1 MNEYSPKLFF
11 FRRFCFSLKRKSG
24 KTVLVILSALL
35 LVACQPTP
43 EVDAVRQKNSAKMI
57 EMAKGETA
65 AAPQAAE
72 EGPAATPTPVR
83 DLMPERLQWDFYTDV
98 KNIHVT
104 ADVPIRIRTED
115 TFPLLRVKPW
125 TGSPTENL
133 KIVQALLGTDTVY
146 KSVYQVTRA
155 DLEKQIRDLMNTLS
169 DPYNNKELLE
179 DFGREELEELVPR
192 WQARLEELQE
202 QYRNFKDGE
211 PQPNPL
217 WDGQPEDDMHQTVLV
232 TGAWDKDNAENY
244 DSVYFFARSTYP
256 EHWSMDMMRKGD
268 WGAAYDYG
276 MQELIDPA
284 DYDMPHWGSKLT
296 PRQAANKVQSIL
308 APFVNTA
315 VVDILWSNN
324 ASDTYGSDGTKLR
337 WGYVVRLMPLYHG
350 TATGVGLGR
359 LPMLSRDPVTNVGRS
374 WEQEYI
380 MGAVTDEG
388 VRRLT
393 WGCPLKVTEV
403 VAEHAQ
409 LLPFSEIEQIAQ
421 QQINRR
427 FAYHGEEN
435 GSLAVAGVILGLV
448 YMGEQNNAEGGLL
461 APVWVFLKA
470 DRPNEQQQELWAQ
483 LGQTPATP
491 YYDTLNPLAMI
502 NAVDGTIIDPYAGY

>member
-1 MNEYSPKLFF
+1 M
-11 FRRFCFSLKRKSG
+11 KRI
-24 KTVLVILSALL
+24 LVLL
-35 LVACQPTP
+35 LAVLLLFGGCQPTP
-43 EVDAVRQKNSAKMI
+43 ETDAVRRKNSAQMI
-57 EMAKGETA
+57 EMAKGQATA
-65 AAPQAAE
+65 EPPAGEAE
-72 EGPAATPTPVR
+72 PAATPIPVR
-83 DLMPERLQWDFYTDV
+83 EQVPERLQWDFYTDV
-98 KNIHVT
+98 KNIHVI

-125 TGSPTENL
+125 IATNGENL
-133 KIVQALLGTDTVY
+133 KIVQALLGTDRVY
-146 KSVYQVTRA
+146 KSVYQVTLA

-169 DPYNNKELLE
+169 DPYNNKELLA
-179 DFGREELEELVPR
+179 DFGREELDELVPR
-192 WQARLEELQE
+192 WQAHLEELQE
-202 QYRNFKDGE
+202 QHRHFKDGE

-244 DSVYFFARSTYP
+244 DSVYFFARSSYP

-276 MQELIDPA
+276 MRELIDPT

-296 PRQAANKVQSIL
+296 PRQAAEAVQAVL
-308 APFVNTA
+308 DPFVKTA

-350 TATGVGLGR
+350 TATGTGLGW
-359 LPMLSRDPVTNVGRS
+359 LPMSSRDPVTDVGRT

-388 VRRLT
+388 VRHLT
-393 WGCPLKVTEV
+393 WRNPLRVTEV

-409 LLPFSEIEQIAQ
+409 LLPFSEIESIAQ
-421 QQINRR
+421 RQINRNL
-427 FAYHGEEN
+427 AYSGEEN
-435 GSLAVAGVILGLV
+435 GSLEVAGVILGLV

-470 DRPNEQQQELWAQ
+470 DRPNDQQQQLWAQ
-483 LGQTPATP
+483 LGQTPAAP

-502 NAVDGTIIDPYAGY
+502 NAIDGTIIDPYAGY

>member
-1 MNEYSPKLFF
+1 M
-11 FRRFCFSLKRKSG
+11 KRLL
-24 KTVLVILSALL
+24 VVILTGALL
-35 LVACQPTP
+35 IYGCQPTP

-57 EMAKGETA
+57 EMARGE
-65 AAPQAAE
+65 AAPDESAAPGQAAQE
-72 EGPAATPTPVR
+72 MEAQPGATPTPVR
-83 DLMPERLQWDFYTDV
+83 EQVPERLQWDFYTDV
-98 KNIHVT
+98 KNVHVT

-125 TGSPTENL
+125 TGSPSENL
-133 KIVQALLGTDTVY
+133 KIAQALLGTDTVY

-155 DLEKQIRDLMNTLS
+155 DLEKQIADLMTTLS
-169 DPYNNKELLE
+169 DPYNNQELLE
-179 DFGREELEELVPR
+179 DFTREELEELIPG
-192 WQARLEELQE
+192 WQKRLEELQE
-202 QYRNFKDGE
+202 QYRTFRDGE

-244 DSVYFFARSTYP
+244 DSVYFFARSSYP
-256 EHWSMDMMRKGD
+256 EHWSMDLMRKGD

-276 MQELIDPA
+276 MRELIDPA
-284 DYDMPHWGSKLT
+284 DYDRPHWGAKLT
-296 PRQAANKVQSIL
+296 PRQAAEAVQAVL
-308 APFVNTA
+308 APFVQTA
-315 VVDILWSNN
+315 VVDVLWSNN

-350 TATGVGLGR
+350 TATGVGLG
-359 LPMLSRDPVTNVGRS
+359 LLHMSNRDPVTDVSRS
-374 WEQEYI
+374 WEQENI

-388 VRRLT
+388 VRYLYWRN
-393 WGCPLKVTEV
+393 PLKVTEV
-403 VAEHAQ
+403 VAEHAR
-409 LLPFSEIEQIAQ
+409 LLPFSEIEEIAQ
-421 QQINRR
+421 QQINRKL
-427 FAYHGEEN
+427 AYSHQEN
-435 GSLAVAGVILGLV
+435 GSLEVAGVILGLV

-470 DRPNEQQQELWAQ
+470 DRPNDQQQKLWAQ

-491 YYDTLNPLAMI
+491 YYDTLNPLVMI

>member
-1 MNEYSPKLFF
+1 MNEFSPKLFF

-470 DRPNEQQQELWAQ
+470 DRPNDQQQKLWAQ
-483 LGQTPATP
+483 LDQPPAAP
-491 YYDTLNPLAMI
+491 YYDTLNPLVMI
-502 NAVDGTIIDPYAGY
+502 NAVDGTVIDPYAGY

>member
-350 TATGVGLGR
+350 TATGVGLG
-359 LPMLSRDPVTNVGRS
+359 LLHISNRDPVTDVSRS

>member
-1 MNEYSPKLFF
+1 MKQLGILF
-11 FRRFCFSLKRKSG
+11 
-24 KTVLVILSALL
+24 LVLL
-35 LVACQPTP
+35 LFAGCQPTP

-57 EMAKGETA
+57 EMARGE
-65 AAPQAAE
+65 AAPDESAAPGQAAQE
-72 EGPAATPTPVR
+72 AEAQPEATAVPVKA
-83 DLMPERLQWDFYTDV
+83 LVPERLQWDFYTDV

-104 ADVPIRIRTED
+104 ADVPIRVRTED

-125 TGSPTENL
+125 TGTNGENL
-133 KIVQALLGTDTVY
+133 KIAQALLGTDTVY

-155 DLEKQIRDLMNTLS
+155 DLEKQIADLMTTLS
-169 DPYNNKELLE
+169 DPYNNQELLE
-179 DFGREELEELVPR
+179 DFTREELEELVPR
-192 WQARLEELQE
+192 WQKRLEELQE
-202 QYRNFKDGE
+202 QYRTFRDGE

-244 DSVYFFARSTYP
+244 DSVYFFARSSYP
-256 EHWSMDMMRKGD
+256 EHWSIDLMRKGD

-276 MQELIDPA
+276 MRELIDPA
-284 DYDMPHWGSKLT
+284 DYDMPHWGSKHT
-296 PRQAANKVQSIL
+296 PRQAAEEVQAVL
-308 APFVNTA
+308 DPFVKTA

-350 TATGVGLGR
+350 TATGVGLG
-359 LPMLSRDPVTNVGRS
+359 LLHMSNRDPVTDVSRS

-409 LLPFSEIEQIAQ
+409 LLPFSEIEEIAQ
-421 QQINRR
+421 QQINRKL
-427 FAYHGEEN
+427 AYSHQEN
-435 GSLAVAGVILGLV
+435 GSLEVAGVILGLV

-470 DRPNEQQQELWAQ
+470 DRPNDQQQKLWAQ

-491 YYDTLNPLAMI
+491 YYDTLDPLVMI

>member
-1 MNEYSPKLFF
+1 M
-11 FRRFCFSLKRKSG
+11 KRI
-24 KTVLVILSALL
+24 LVLL
-35 LVACQPTP
+35 LAVMLLAGCQPTP
-43 EVDAVRQKNSAKMI
+43 EVDAVRQKNSVKMI
-57 EMAKGETA
+57 EMAKGQATA
-65 AAPQAAE
+65 EPPAGEAE
-72 EGPAATPTPVR
+72 PAATPVPVR
-83 DLMPERLQWDFYTDV
+83 EQVPERLQWDFYTDV
-98 KNIHVT
+98 KNVHVT

-125 TGSPTENL
+125 TGTNGENL
-133 KIVQALLGTDTVY
+133 KIVQALLGTDRVY

-155 DLEKQIRDLMNTLS
+155 DLEKQISDLMNTLS
-169 DPYNNKELLE
+169 DPFNNKELLE

-192 WQARLEELQE
+192 WQAHLEELQE
-202 QYRNFKDGE
+202 QYRNFQDDE

-244 DSVYFFARSTYP
+244 DSVYFFARSSYP
-256 EHWSMDMMRKGD
+256 EYWSMDMMRKGD

-276 MQELIDPA
+276 MRELIDPA
-284 DYDMPHWGSKLT
+284 DYDTPHQGAKLT
-296 PRQAANKVQSIL
+296 PRQAANEVQSLL
-308 APFVNTA
+308 APFVKTA
-315 VVDILWSNN
+315 VVDVLWSNN

-350 TATGVGLGR
+350 TATGVGLGY
-359 LPMLSRDPVTNVGRS
+359 LPMSSRDPITNVSRT
-374 WEQEYI
+374 WQQEYI

-388 VRRLT
+388 IRHLT
-393 WGCPLKVTEV
+393 WRNPLKVTEV
-403 VAEHAQ
+403 VAEHAR
-409 LLPFSEIEQIAQ
+409 LLPFSEIEEIAQ
-421 QQINRR
+421 RQINRNL
-427 FAYHGEEN
+427 AYSGEEN
-435 GSLAVAGVILGLV
+435 GSLEVAGVVLGLV

-470 DRPNEQQQELWAQ
+470 DRPNDQQQKLWAQ

-491 YYDTLNPLAMI
+491 YYDTLNPLVII

>member
-1 MNEYSPKLFF
+1 MKRLGILF
-11 FRRFCFSLKRKSG
+11 
-24 KTVLVILSALL
+24 LVLL
-35 LVACQPTP
+35 LLAGCQPTP

-57 EMAKGETA
+57 EMARGK
-65 AAPQAAE
+65 AAPDESAAPGQAVAQEAE
-72 EGPAATPTPVR
+72 AQPAATAVPVKA
-83 DLMPERLQWDFYTDV
+83 LVPERLQWDFYTDV
-98 KNIHVT
+98 KNVHVT

-125 TGSPTENL
+125 TGSPSENL
-133 KIVQALLGTDTVY
+133 KIAQALLGTDTVY

-155 DLEKQIRDLMNTLS
+155 DLEKQIADLMTTLS
-169 DPYNNKELLE
+169 DPYNKELLE
-179 DFGREELEELVPR
+179 DFTREELEELIPG
-192 WQARLEELQE
+192 WQKRLEELQE
-202 QYRNFKDGE
+202 QYRTFKDDE

-232 TGAWDKDNAENY
+232 TGAWDKDNAETY
-244 DSVYFFARSTYP
+244 DSVYFFARSSYP
-256 EHWSMDMMRKGD
+256 EHWSMDLMRKGD

-276 MQELIDPA
+276 MRELIDPA
-284 DYDMPHWGSKLT
+284 DYDRPHWGAKLT
-296 PRQAANKVQSIL
+296 PRQAAEAVQ
-308 APFVNTA
+308 AVVDPFVKTA

-359 LPMLSRDPVTNVGRS
+359 LHMLSRDPVTNVGRS

-388 VRRLT
+388 VRHLT

-403 VAEHAQ
+403 VAEHAR
-409 LLPFSEIEQIAQ
+409 LLPFSEIEEIARR
-421 QQINRR
+421 QINRKL
-427 FAYHGEEN
+427 AYSHQEN
-435 GSLAVAGVILGLV
+435 GSLEVAGVILGLV

-470 DRPNEQQQELWAQ
+470 DRPNDQQQKLWAQ

-491 YYDTLNPLAMI
+491 YYDTLNPLVMI

>member
-192 WQARLEELQE
+192 WQAHLEELQE
-202 QYRNFKDGE
+202 QYRNFQDDE

>member
-1 MNEYSPKLFF
+1 M
-11 FRRFCFSLKRKSG
+11 KR
-24 KTVLVILSALL
+24 ILTLILAVMLL
-35 LVACQPTP
+35 AGCQPTP
-43 EVDAVRQKNSAKMI
+43 EVDAVRQKNSVKMI
-57 EMAKGETA
+57 EMAKGQATA
-65 AAPQAAE
+65 EPPAGEAE
-72 EGPAATPTPVR
+72 PAATPVPVR
-83 DLMPERLQWDFYTDV
+83 EQVPERLQWDFYTDV
-98 KNIHVT
+98 KNVHVT

-125 TGSPTENL
+125 TGTNGENL
-133 KIVQALLGTDTVY
+133 KIVQALLGTDRVY

-155 DLEKQIRDLMNTLS
+155 DLEKQISDLMNTLS
-169 DPYNNKELLE
+169 DPFNNKELLA

-202 QYRNFKDGE
+202 QYRNFQDDE

-244 DSVYFFARSTYP
+244 DSVYFFARSSYP

-276 MQELIDPA
+276 MLELIDPA
-284 DYDMPHWGSKLT
+284 DYDRPHWGATLT
-296 PRQAANKVQSIL
+296 PRQAAKEVQSLL
-308 APFVNTA
+308 APFVDTA
-315 VVDILWSNN
+315 VVDVLWGNN

-359 LPMLSRDPVTNVGRS
+359 LHMFSRDPVTNVGRS

-403 VAEHAQ
+403 VAEHAR
-409 LLPFSEIEQIAQ
+409 LLPFSEIEEIAQ
-421 QQINRR
+421 RQINRKL
-427 FAYHGEEN
+427 AYSHQEN
-435 GSLAVAGVILGLV
+435 GSLEVAGVILGLV
-448 YMGEQNNAEGGLL
+448 YMGEQNNDEGGLL

-470 DRPNEQQQELWAQ
+470 DRPNDQQQKLWAQ

-491 YYDTLNPLAMI
+491 YYDTLNPLVMI

>member
-1 MNEYSPKLFF
+1 M
-11 FRRFCFSLKRKSG
+11 KR
-24 KTVLVILSALL
+24 ILTLILTALL
-35 LVACQPTP
+35 LLAGCQPTP
-43 EVDAVRQKNSAKMI
+43 ETDAVRQKNSAQMI
-57 EMAKGETA
+57 EMAKGQATA
-65 AAPQAAE
+65 EPPAGEAE
-72 EGPAATPTPVR
+72 PAATPVPVR
-83 DLMPERLQWDFYTDV
+83 EQVPERLQWDFYTDA
-98 KNIHVT
+98 KNVHVT

-125 TGSPTENL
+125 TGTNGENL
-133 KIVQALLGTDTVY
+133 KIVQALLGTDRVY

-155 DLEKQIRDLMNTLS
+155 DLEKQISDLMNTLS
-169 DPYNNKELLE
+169 DSFNNKELLE

-192 WQARLEELQE
+192 WQAHLEELQE
-202 QYRNFKDGE
+202 QYRNFQDDE

-244 DSVYFFARSTYP
+244 DSVYFFARSSYP

-276 MQELIDPA
+276 MRELIDPA

-296 PRQAANKVQSIL
+296 PRQAAEEVQAVL
-308 APFVNTA
+308 DPFVKTA

-359 LPMLSRDPVTNVGRS
+359 LHMSNRDPVTDVSRS
-374 WEQEYI
+374 WEQENI

-388 VRRLT
+388 VRYLYWRN
-393 WGCPLKVTEV
+393 PLKVTEV

-409 LLPFSEIEQIAQ
+409 LLPFSEIETIAQ
-421 QQINRR
+421 RQINRKL
-427 FAYHGEEN
+427 AYSHQEN
-435 GSLAVAGVILGLV
+435 GSLEVAGVILGLV
-448 YMGEQNNAEGGLL
+448 YMGEQNNDEGGLL

-470 DRPNEQQQELWAQ
+470 DRPNDQQQKLWAQ

-491 YYDTLNPLAMI
+491 YYDTLNPLVMI

>member
-1 MNEYSPKLFF
+1 MKRLGILF
-11 FRRFCFSLKRKSG
+11 
-24 KTVLVILSALL
+24 LVLL
-35 LVACQPTP
+35 LLAGCQPTP

-57 EMAKGETA
+57 EMARGK
-65 AAPQAAE
+65 AAPDESAAPGQAVAQEAE
-72 EGPAATPTPVR
+72 AQPAATAVPVKA
-83 DLMPERLQWDFYTDV
+83 LVPERLQWDFYTDV
-98 KNIHVT
+98 KNVHVT

-125 TGSPTENL
+125 TGSPSENL
-133 KIVQALLGTDTVY
+133 KIAQALLGTDTVY

-155 DLEKQIRDLMNTLS
+155 DLEKQIADLMTTLS
-169 DPYNNKELLE
+169 DPYNKELLE
-179 DFGREELEELVPR
+179 DFTREELEELIPG
-192 WQARLEELQE
+192 WQKRLEELQE
-202 QYRNFKDGE
+202 QYRTFKDDE

-256 EHWSMDMMRKGD
+256 EHWSMDLMRKGD

-276 MQELIDPA
+276 MRELIDPA
-284 DYDMPHWGSKLT
+284 DYDRPHWGAKLT
-296 PRQAANKVQSIL
+296 PRQAAEAVQ
-308 APFVNTA
+308 AVVDPFVKTA

-359 LPMLSRDPVTNVGRS
+359 LHMLSRDPVTNVGRS

-388 VRRLT
+388 VRHLT

-403 VAEHAQ
+403 VAEHA
-409 LLPFSEIEQIAQ
+409 
-421 QQINRR
+421 R
-427 FAYHGEEN
+427 
-435 GSLAVAGVILGLV
+435 
-448 YMGEQNNAEGGLL
+448 QNNAEGGLL
-461 APVWVFLKA
+461 APVWGFLKA
-470 DRPNEQQQELWAQ
+470 DRPNEQQQKMWAQ

-502 NAVDGTIIDPYAGY
+502 NAIDGTIIDPYAGY

>member
-1 MNEYSPKLFF
+1 MK
-11 FRRFCFSLKRKSG
+11 RF
-24 KTVLVILSALL
+24 VLLCVALVLL
-35 LVACQPTP
+35 LTACQPTP
-43 EVDAVRQKNSAKMI
+43 EQDAVRQKNSAQMI
-57 EMAKGETA
+57 EMAKGETT
-65 AAPQAAE
+65 AAPQAGEAK
-72 EGPAATPTPVR
+72 PAATPVPVR
-83 DLMPERLQWDFYTDV
+83 EQVPERLQWDFYTDA
-98 KNIHVT
+98 KNVHVI

-125 TGSPTENL
+125 TGSPKENL
-133 KIVQALLGTDTVY
+133 AIVQSLLGTDRVY

-155 DLEKQIRDLMNTLS
+155 DLEKQIADLMNTLS
-169 DPYNNKELLE
+169 DPFNNRELLE

-192 WQARLEELQE
+192 WQAHLEELQE
-202 QYRNFKDGE
+202 QYRNFQDDE

-244 DSVYFFARSTYP
+244 DSVYFFARSSYP

-276 MQELIDPA
+276 MLELIDPA
-284 DYDMPHWGSKLT
+284 DYDRPHWGATLT
-296 PRQAANKVQSIL
+296 PRQAAKEVQSLL
-308 APFVNTA
+308 APFVDTA
-315 VVDILWSNN
+315 VVDVLWGNN

-359 LPMLSRDPVTNVGRS
+359 LHMLSRDPVTNVGRS

-483 LGQTPATP
+483 LGQTPSTP